1 MAMMASPMRV
11 RTALVRKMPRWP
23 STVREPIAMMA
34 PDTMEPDS
42 AGVHVETGG
51 KARSGD
57 HVLEQRQPDSGD
69 AANDQVFSSC
79 SPTNMMG
86 PVAKASPR

>member
-1 MAMMASPMRV
+1 MAMMARPMRV

-69 AANDQVFSSC
+69 AGERPGVQ
-79 SPTNMMG
+79 
-86 PVAKASPR
+86 